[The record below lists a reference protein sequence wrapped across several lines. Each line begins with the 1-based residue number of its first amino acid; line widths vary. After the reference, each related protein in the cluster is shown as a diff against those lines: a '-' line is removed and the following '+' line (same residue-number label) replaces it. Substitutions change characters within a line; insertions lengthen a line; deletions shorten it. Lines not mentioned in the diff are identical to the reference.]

1 MKPDHGAKMADIDPL
16 PIFATLLVVTVVML
30 WLLVRDLWPARLQ
43 HSRPLNAFQR
53 ARRKARRG
61 DPKACVQCADYLES
75 GTGGAHE
82 NHGAARHYLEMAVD
96 IYGRMA
102 RDGDGYAWLKIAEIH
117 NRHMPPPRISD
128 LADRAYLKALRINLR
143 QAEAGD
149 VNGLAFAGYQFRH
162 GLGTISDLDRAAD
175 YLEAAAAKGHV
186 SSMKSLG
193 ELHLAGIRGKKP
205 DPVKAAALFRQ
216 AALNGDVEAHERV
229 ADNYFN
235 SVGEPA
241 SRELAYFWYAW
252 AARKGRRDAMH
263 KLELIEKE
271 WTPKQLRD
279 VQARLQAWV
288 PS

>member
-1 MKPDHGAKMADIDPL
+1 MRDLDPL
-16 PIFATLLVVTVVML
+16 PVFVTLLVITVVML
-30 WLLVRDLWPARLQ
+30 WLLVKDLWPARLQ
-43 HSRPLNAFQR
+43 HSRPLNTFQR
-53 ARRKARRG
+53 ARGKARRG
-61 DPKACVQCADYLES
+61 DPKACVQCADFLES

-82 NHGAARHYLEMAVD
+82 NHSAARHYLEIAVEM
-96 IYGRMA
+96 YGRMA

-128 LADRAYLKALRINLR
+128 LADRAYHKALRIHLR
-143 QAEAGD
+143 TAAEGD
-149 VNGLAFAGYQFRH
+149 VNGLAFAGYQYRH
-162 GLGTISDLDRAAD
+162 GLGVISDLDRAAD
-175 YLEAAAAKGHV
+175 YLEAAAAKGHAP
-186 SSMKSLG
+186 SMKSLG
-193 ELHLAGIRGKKP
+193 ELYLAGIRGKKP

-216 AALNGDVEAHERV
+216 AALSGDVEAHERV

-241 SRELAYFWYAW
+241 SRELAYCWYAW

-279 VQARLQAWV
+279 VQARLQGWV